1 MKSALSLRNR
11 FLVGGAFLAIV
22 SGATSLYSA
31 RAFSRVREVV
41 DRTVQE
47 GEQATAVTGAL
58 INALEREDDVLL
70 RTALDKGR
78 GRRALET
85 ARQRGKEAL
94 KSFQA
99 WLAASDRRGMATHL
113 QTDVASFH
121 VAGDRLLAAHR
132 PDDARSIYE
141 VEVSPVLRRAVA
153 AVGEVREA
161 YFRSTADVATWARD
175 WARSATQ
182 LLVGVSLAA
191 LLLSI
196 MVAIYLA
203 RVVISPIRQLTE
215 AVEAMRRGE
224 FDFKV
229 WVDHH
234 DEIGSLAAGFNLM
247 ADDLATF
254 RRANIGEVM
263 RAKETLQ
270 AALAALPDAVIVIE
284 PGGAVSTANPRATE
298 IIDGV
303 AAPKTRFQDL
313 LLPSAT
319 KAAIEGSLRGELA
332 RTRSVDFTDMI
343 AMRIDKEERRLL
355 PRIVPIRRGAGQ
367 KNGAVLVLSDLTEI
381 VRLDEM
387 RMELVAVASHEFRT
401 PLTTLKMTLL
411 MLKERAEHFD
421 EHERSLVETAL
432 FGAEQLSTLAAK
444 FLDLTQIE
452 AGQLRLQR
460 ANVDVAKLL
469 SEAVRAVEPACKE
482 AGIDLTTRKAPDVPA
497 SVWADVGRLSV
508 VLSNVLTNAIKYTPV
523 GGRIEIVA
531 QPDHVAGEERLD
543 LEVLDSGPGVD
554 PEFRERIFEKFFRVE
569 HHRPGGDQ
577 GARGSGIG
585 LYIARE
591 IVRAHGGTISCLA
604 GPEEKGARFVISLP
618 VAPDRPN

>member
-1 MKSALSLRNR
+1 MKKALSLGTR
-11 FLVGGAFLAIV
+11 FVVGGAFLAVI
-22 SGATSLYSA
+22 SGTTSLYSA
-31 RAFSRVREVV
+31 WAFSRVRDVV
-41 DRTVQE
+41 DRTVQD

-58 INALEREDDVLL
+58 INALEREDDALL
-70 RTALDKGR
+70 QTALDKNR
-78 GRRALET
+78 GRLALEN
-85 ARQRGKEAL
+85 ARHSVSEAF
-94 KSFQA
+94 KGFQGL
-99 WLAASDRRGMATHL
+99 LALSDRADMASHL
-113 QTDVASFH
+113 KTDIAGYH
-121 VAGDRLLAAHR
+121 DAGDKLLAARR
-132 PDDARSIYE
+132 PEDARAIYE
-141 VEVSPVLRRAVA
+141 VEVNPLLRRAVGTVA
-153 AVGEVREA
+153 GVREA
-161 YFRSTADVATWARD
+161 YFRSTENVATWARD
-175 WARSATQ
+175 WARSSTQ
-182 LLVGVSLAA
+182 LLLGVSLAA

-196 MVAIYLA
+196 IVAIYLA
-203 RVVISPIRQLTE
+203 RVVITPIRQLTD

-229 WVDHH
+229 WIDHH
-234 DEIGSLAAGFNLM
+234 DEIGRLAQGFNLM

-270 AALAALPDAVIVIE
+270 AALAALPDAVIVVE
-284 PGGAVSTANPRATE
+284 AGGAISSANPRATE

-303 AAPKTRFQDL
+303 ATTKTRFQDL

-319 KAAIEGSLRGELA
+319 KAAIEASLRGETA
-332 RTRSVDFTDMI
+332 RTRSVDFTDTI
-343 AMRIDKEERRLL
+343 AMRVDKEERRLL
-355 PRIVPIRRGAGQ
+355 PRIVPIRRGAAH

-411 MLKERAEHFD
+411 MLKERAERLE
-421 EHERSLVETAL
+421 EHERALVNTAL
-432 FGAEQLSTLAAK
+432 FGAEQLSSIVAK

-460 ANVDVAKLL
+460 AKVDVQSLL
-469 SEAVRAVEPACKE
+469 AEAVRAIELACKE
-482 AGIDLTTRKAPDVPA
+482 AGIEVTTKRAPDAPG
-497 SVWADVGRLSV
+497 SVWGDAGRLSA
-508 VLSNVLTNAIKYTPV
+508 VLSNVLTNAIKYTPA

-531 QPDHVAGEERLD
+531 QPDHVAGETHLD
-543 LEVLDSGPGVD
+543 IEVTDSGPGID
-554 PEFRERIFEKFFRVE
+554 PELRERVFEKFFRVE

-591 IVRAHGGTISCLA
+591 IVRAHGGSISCLA
-604 GPEEKGARFVISLP
+604 GAEEKGARFVISLP
-618 VAPDRPN
+618 VADRPN